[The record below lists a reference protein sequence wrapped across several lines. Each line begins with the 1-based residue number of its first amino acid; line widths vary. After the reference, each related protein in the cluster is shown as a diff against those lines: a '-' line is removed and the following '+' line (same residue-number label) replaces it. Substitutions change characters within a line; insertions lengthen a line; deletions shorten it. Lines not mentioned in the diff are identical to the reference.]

1 METGK
6 ERYEKETRKWL
17 RNLPWA
23 ALEEW
28 GRSDQHL
35 GVEPP
40 LLEKA
45 IPDGAK
51 RIDLVPADQTGV
63 DAPSLTRAISERR
76 SRRKFTEEE
85 LSLEDLS
92 YLLWATQ
99 GIREIHP
106 KRVHAFRTVPS
117 GGCRHPFETYL
128 FIHRVEGVPV
138 GLWRYSALEH
148 ALISI
153 WDQWPIDAPSLTE
166 ACNGQSWIDS
176 AAVTF
181 VWAVIPY
188 RTEWR
193 YGPDSLKD
201 ILLSCGHVCQNLYLA
216 CESIGAGTCAVVAY
230 DQEKMDALLGIDGFD
245 ELALYVAPVGKVDLG
260 G

>member
-6 ERYEKETRKWL
+6 QRYERETRKWL

-28 GRSDQHL
+28 GKSDQHL
-35 GVEPP
+35 GVEAPP
-40 LLEKA
+40 LEKA
-45 IPDGAK
+45 IPEGAK
-51 RIDLVPADQTGV
+51 RIELVPVDQLKQGEMPI
-63 DAPSLTRAISERR
+63 AEAIRDR
-76 SRRKFTEEE
+76 KSRRKFSDEALTLEE
-85 LSLEDLS
+85 LS

-99 GIREIHP
+99 GIREILP
-106 KRVHAFRTVPS
+106 KRGRAFRTVPS

-128 FIHRVEGVPV
+128 FIKRVKGVTP
-138 GLWRYSALEH
+138 GLWRYSALQH
-148 ALISI
+148 ALINV
-153 WDQWPIDAPSLTE
+153 WDEPPADSASLTE
-166 ACNGQSWIDS
+166 ACHNQAWVED
-176 AAVTF
+176 AAATF
-181 VWAVIPY
+181 VWAVVPY

-230 DQEKMDALLGIDGFD
+230 EQEKMDSLLGVDGSE
-245 ELALYVAPVGKVDLG
+245 ELALYVAPVGKVAKNA
-260 G
+260 